1 MVSFKF
7 SNQTWN
13 DNIRKVYYIVKPY
26 TKNNLVA
33 GVLDLLKNYG
43 GRKCFTIN
51 HQSFKSYSRG
61 YNIGCPWLEMNHWFV
76 EKKNVYVPHAAVII
90 RGNVVVGHN
99 PKNICG
105 LYWKLS
111 FLPNKSVRARVLG
124 KGVSRGAVHGLEIP
138 ACFVFQGH
146 VKWVE
151 WIKKSDK
158 VEKKVQ
164 ACFEKCMKTAV

>member
-51 HQSFKSYSRG
+51 HQSFESYSRG
-61 YNIGCPWLEMNHWFV
+61 YNIGSP
-76 EKKNVYVPHAAVII
+76 
-90 RGNVVVGHN
+90 
-99 PKNICG
+99 
-105 LYWKLS
+105 
-111 FLPNKSVRARVLG
+111 
-124 KGVSRGAVHGLEIP
+124 
-138 ACFVFQGH
+138 
-146 VKWVE
+146 
-151 WIKKSDK
+151 
-158 VEKKVQ
+158 
-164 ACFEKCMKTAV
+164 

>member
-1 MVSFKF
+1 MEWQHSKSLLHCKTLHEEQSGSRSSRFVKELWRKKMLYNKS
-7 SNQTWN
+7 SILWVILTW
-13 DNIRKVYYIVKPY
+13 VQHWES
-26 TKNNLVA
+26 L
-33 GVLDLLKNYG
+33 
-43 GRKCFTIN
+43 
-51 HQSFKSYSRG
+51 
-61 YNIGCPWLEMNHWFV
+61 IGDESLICGE
-76 EKKNVYVPHAAVII
+76 KNVYVPHAVVII

-151 WIKKSDK
+151 WIKKNDK
-158 VEKKVQ
+158 AEKKVQ